1 MVNVKKL
8 RGVDKSAMSV
18 YARSIQKIWRC
29 PMKRE
34 TVRNLLAESEF
45 AIEDVIDAVIQL
57 NGIVGVGRISLGD
70 ALKNYCYHQAKDY
83 SKTESEPG
91 QIITQGDPTIGFL
104 DHKWKGGEW
113 QSNHRNG
120 TT

>member
-1 MVNVKKL
+1 MT
-8 RGVDKSAMSV
+8 
-18 YARSIQKIWRC
+18 
-29 PMKRE
+29 RE
-34 TVRNLLAESEF
+34 EVRKLLADGEF

-57 NGIVGVGRISLGD
+57 NGIIGVGRISLGD

-83 SKTESEPG
+83 SATESEPG
-91 QIITQGDPTIGFL
+91 QIIVKGEPTIGFL
-104 DHKWKGGEW
+104 DHKWGEGEW